1 MHKKRSI
8 ILNTA
13 IAFAFLVIFFRLTDL
28 MIFKNAFFSE
38 RAKIQQVKAEDIQVR
53 RGGIYDRMG
62 RAFAVNVDLES
73 LYCDPGMAE
82 IPRGSVASLSR
93 ILGQE
98 SRAVSAKLVQD
109 RRFVWMERRLS
120 PEKADAVR
128 KLGLQGCGFIT
139 EAKRYYPKGGLGAHV
154 VGAVGGENQPL
165 EGIELKYNK
174 YLRTSGGKIY
184 LARDARGMLLSDGV
198 DLEAEGNDVYLTID
212 EGIQYI
218 VEQELAQAMATTRA
232 VSASAIM
239 MDPYTGEILA
249 LANSPA
255 YDLNAISSAR
265 RADVRN
271 RAITDIYEPG
281 STFKII
287 VGTAA
292 IETRA
297 VRPDERFDV
306 SKGSI
311 EVGGKTMRDAHK
323 HDILTFP
330 EVIQKSSNVGTI
342 MVGMRL
348 GKERIY
354 DYAKRF
360 GFGDKTG
367 IDLPGEISGWI
378 RKPGDWSAT
387 SIGAVSI
394 GQEVAATPLQ
404 VLRAYAVIANGG
416 YLVTPHV
423 VADVRSPEGKVT
435 YAFQEQERKQ
445 VINEQTARIFR
456 NILKTVVDEGG
467 TAQQAAIDGNQVAGK
482 TGTAQLID
490 ERTRRY
496 SHDRFIS
503 SFVGFAPA
511 DDPRFILIIV
521 IREPK
526 GEIYGG
532 VIAGPVFRSIAEQ
545 TLSYMSVPRDDMKEQ
560 NLLLVKN
567 R

>member
-154 VGAVGGENQPL
+154 VGTVGGENQPL